1 MCGVWDKGVKILGDV
16 MSGKKVL
23 RRELE
28 VVWAGLRSGCSLY
41 AACLSAGM
49 TTKAFYRKVAHDNDA
64 MEEFRLALSDYADQC
79 MDDIRKIVA
88 SLKAGEVDNSTAKLL
103 IETQKWL
110 ALKASPE
117 SGGGVSLDDRKD
129 EVGEEIVVKFV

>member
-1 MCGVWDKGVKILGDV
+1 

-23 RRELE
+23 KRELA

-41 AACLSAGM
+41 AACLQAGM
-49 TTKAFYRKVAHDNDA
+49 TTKVFYRKVAHDAEA
-64 MEEFRLALSDYADQC
+64 MEEFRLAMADYADQC

-117 SGGGVSLDDRKD
+117 NGGEMSGAGKKEDGADGV
-129 EVGEEIVVKFV
+129 EEIVVKFV